1 MMNLLELYEV
11 FSKTDSIPV
20 FEKNIMVD
28 YPLNVIL
35 NSEGEDI
42 HSLIDSFAIILWRNN
57 SDGKVVTSINFSPPI
72 LTYVEDRL
80 SVGMTKIHRHD
91 YIEMAFVVK
100 GEFSQMVG
108 GQRLT
113 FPQGSVCI
121 IDRNTEHAD
130 YVKDQDNFVIFIC
143 MKENFFDEILLSEIE
158 NNNVQQFI
166 RKALLEQK
174 SLKQLLQFTPRGQ
187 HDVLLPLIDQV
198 CAEKCGNQKGAN
210 YIVKGLMIRIFFI
223 LTMDYYE
230 INLTKSQ
237 KKQINDLLFLE
248 VEEYLRKN
256 YQDASLKE
264 LTSRFHF
271 QQDYFARL
279 IKKHTGLTFSEYLRK
294 IRISK
299 AEELLLN
306 TRMTTTQIIESIG
319 YKNRNHFY
327 NVFHA
332 IHNMTPEQFRQNIS
346 SKSKVENRHNI

>member
-1 MMNLLELYEV
+1 MMNLLELY
-11 FSKTDSIPV
+11 FSKTDSIPILG
-20 FEKNIMVD
+20 NTIMDD

-42 HSLIDSFAIILWRNN
+42 HSLIDSFAIIFWRNI
-57 SDGKVVTSINFSPPI
+57 SDGTVVTSINFSPPI

-100 GEFSQMVG
+100 GEFSQVVG
-108 GQRLT
+108 GQRVT

-143 MKENFFDEILLSEIE
+143 MKENFFDEILLTEIE

-166 RKALLEQK
+166 RKALLDQK

-187 HDVLLPLIDQV
+187 HDVLLPLIEQV
-198 CAEKCGNQKGAN
+198 CDEKCRNQKGAN
-210 YIVKGLMIRIFFI
+210 YIVKGLMVRIFFI
-223 LTMDYYE
+223 LTMHYD
-230 INLTKSQ
+230 ISLTETQ
-237 KKQINDLLFLE
+237 KKHLNDLLFLE

-256 YQDASLKE
+256 YQEASLKE
-264 LTSRFHF
+264 LISRFHF

-306 TRMTTTQIIESIG
+306 TRMTTTQIIDSIG

-327 NVFHA
+327 NVFHS
-332 IHNMTPEQFRQNIS
+332 IHSMTPEQFRQNMS
-346 SKSKVENRHNI
+346 SKK